1 MSEQAEAPRRIVE
14 RIRPPGDPLQELA
27 RRGAAFNSP
36 PNWKQRWFRTAPE
49 TRLAIAVLAVAP
61 LIFACAIVA
70 GMMAR

>member
-1 MSEQAEAPRRIVE
+1 MEQTSEPKRIVE

-61 LIFACAIVA
+61 LVLVCAIMA

>member
-1 MSEQAEAPRRIVE
+1 MEQVEPKRIVE

-49 TRLAIAVLAVAP
+49 TRLAIAVIAVAP
-61 LIFACAIVA
+61 LVLACVA
-70 GMMAR
+70 VAAAVTR